1 MEKIY
6 ETNITDLGDRYQEFL
21 TSQGMVVLFKDNAPD
36 ELKEYCILHQKNNL
50 SEEIETGDILRMG
63 GKEYKITAVGDV
75 VNGNLDKLG
84 HITLKFDG
92 NDTAEMKGSLHLEEE
107 EVPSVNI
114 GEKIVVFKE

>member
-1 MEKIY
+1 MERIY
-6 ETNITDLGDRYQEFL
+6 ETNITGLGDKYQEFL

-36 ELKEYCILHQKNNL
+36 ELKEYCILHQENNL
-50 SEEIETGDILRMG
+50 SAEIEAGDILKMG
-63 GKEYKITAVGDV
+63 GQDYKVTAVGNV
-75 VNGNLDKLG
+75 VNENLDKLG

-114 GEKIVVFKE
+114 GEKIVVLRE